1 MGFCCSLKIRS
12 NIEREKV
19 IYYVAAG
26 LSVKSCSNLL
36 DRNIKTISTQKRSAY
51 KKMDITTDVEL
62 IHLML
67 NEFYISVDI
76 T

>member
-1 MGFCCSLKIRS
+1 
-12 NIEREKV
+12 
-19 IYYVAAG
+19 
-26 LSVKSCSNLL
+26 
-36 DRNIKTISTQKRSAY
+36 
-51 KKMDITTDVEL
+51 MDITTDVEL

>member
-1 MGFCCSLKIRS
+1 
-12 NIEREKV
+12 
-19 IYYVAAG
+19 
-26 LSVKSCSNLL
+26 
-36 DRNIKTISTQKRSAY
+36 Y

>member
-1 MGFCCSLKIRS
+1 
-12 NIEREKV
+12 
-19 IYYVAAG
+19 
-26 LSVKSCSNLL
+26 
-36 DRNIKTISTQKRSAY
+36 AY

-67 NEFYISVDI
+67 SEFYISVDI

>member
-1 MGFCCSLKIRS
+1 
-12 NIEREKV
+12 
-19 IYYVAAG
+19 
-26 LSVKSCSNLL
+26 
-36 DRNIKTISTQKRSAY
+36 

-62 IHLML
+62 MHLML

>member
-1 MGFCCSLKIRS
+1 
-12 NIEREKV
+12 
-19 IYYVAAG
+19 YVAAG

>member
-1 MGFCCSLKIRS
+1 
-12 NIEREKV
+12 
-19 IYYVAAG
+19 
-26 LSVKSCSNLL
+26 LL
-36 DRNIKTISTQKRSAY
+36 DRNIKTILTQKRSAY

>member
-1 MGFCCSLKIRS
+1 
-12 NIEREKV
+12 
-19 IYYVAAG
+19 
-26 LSVKSCSNLL
+26 
-36 DRNIKTISTQKRSAY
+36 Y

-62 IHLML
+62 MHLML